1 MTNGISAA
9 QQFRISP
16 SMGIGY
22 VSLNVSDIQR
32 SLDFYESVLGFKSL
46 GKPSEGRA
54 VLSADGSRPLVELL
68 RAKDAEN
75 GTRRAGL
82 YHFAILLPERK
93 YLADMLQSLREKSG
107 QVHFDG
113 LADHLVSE
121 AIYIRDPDFNGVEVY
136 RDRPLSEWKWKDD
149 MVGMATLRLD
159 TEGLLKEAT
168 ASGWKSMPA
177 KTVIGHV
184 HLHVRN
190 LAKAMKFYHDV
201 LGLDFTATYPSA
213 YFFSAGGYHHH
224 VAANTWLGTISR
236 ASPDNL
242 GLNHFG
248 IELPDS
254 EALER
259 TYKHVSGHEAH
270 GSEAYVLD
278 PNGIRIKL
286 YSR

>member
-1 MTNGISAA
+1 
-9 QQFRISP
+9 
-16 SMGIGY
+16 MGIGY

-32 SLDFYESVLGFKSL
+32 SLDFYQSVLGFKSL
-46 GKPSEGRA
+46 GKPSNERA
-54 VLSADGSRPLVELL
+54 VLSADGSRQLVELL
-68 RAKDAEN
+68 RAKDPEN
-75 GTRRAGL
+75 ESRRAGL

-93 YLADMLQSLREKSG
+93 YLADILQSLREKTD

-121 AIYIRDPDFNGVEVY
+121 AVYIRDPDFNGVEIY
-136 RDRPLSEWKWKDD
+136 RDRPRSEWKRNGD

-159 TEGLLKEAT
+159 TEDLLKEET

-190 LAKAMKFYHDV
+190 LPKAMKFYRDV

-236 ASPDNL
+236 ASPDKL

-254 EALER
+254 EALQR

-270 GSEAYVLD
+270 GSEAFVLD
-278 PNGIRIKL
+278 PDGIKIKL
-286 YSR
+286 YRR